1 MNQEP
6 SPSPAD
12 DALNNFGGSP
22 VPLPSQTGT
31 GLGSTAIGS
40 ASPDSGSPG
49 CDEKFQ
55 ELLLGLAAKATER
68 PDSGAL
74 IQFFCRATREFF
86 QVAGVYFW
94 RCQSPDELVGQQGD
108 GKLVEVFVGLRL
120 RSVESAVTAQA
131 VRRQRTM
138 LANRIDSTVFPAA
151 AKLEARSLMAAPL
164 VVFNEVLGAVTF
176 LHDRDENFFTEDMST
191 KATILAGQLGS
202 LLEAIRL
209 NEASRE
215 EHRRAEILADV
226 AQVLHGTPDVA
237 AVIEALADRLRL
249 LLRAQLVCVL
259 LGRDGP
265 FELRAVSAE
274 TPQLANSVR
283 ARHDRK
289 TVRFAADLAQRAVNA
304 GEPIALSIGG
314 DVHSLGSLVSPGMLI
329 AAPLRTSRT
338 RGAILVYP
346 RQEGIFTAEEKSLVG
361 AIAGFGAVA
370 VAHAELY
377 ATAHAQAHELH
388 QLLEI
393 SSTLSAS
400 GDLEQFLQA
409 FVVRAADFLGFGRCF
424 MALLEDGA
432 FHLRYA
438 VSKGEPR
445 RLDHIFP
452 EGVATRALRAKEVFW
467 TDEAKNTPGVNLD
480 VVLKY
485 EVHQFLVVP
494 LLGAKGEVLGMF
506 GVLDRLDRSG
516 ISQEDIRRARALG
529 NQVAVVLEVAR
540 NLDLSEQHR
549 RRAEALIE
557 LSREISGALRVGDFA
572 RRFVTRA
579 AELTGSGSGALAL
592 FQDGRAQTVVLYPA
606 AGVKSVSAAVPAVS
620 ASAALAVV
628 PSAVLSAPEEQSSQ
642 PSQGGPGN
650 AATESEAAPAES
662 GVAGDRRSQR
672 ALERALAEALA
683 DLASRHPE
691 SVVAGSALDLLGPE
705 VASATGW
712 GECTV
717 VRLIKSNSDLRSNNE
732 LKSKG
737 EGRSK
742 AEAAA
747 KGEPGAKGEL
757 AGMLCLAGRSSPLAQ
772 EDRVFL
778 EAMASHAAMALENAR
793 LFTAVEQA
801 NQHWLEIFDAI
812 TDFIVAHD
820 ETDKVLRVNRSL
832 ATMIGVPPSELIG
845 VNMRALMALTGD
857 VASYSCPFC
866 RSMANDSDEFVHPVF
881 DHTYLVSTSRVQG
894 ASSEGVQTIH
904 VLKDITDRREA
915 ERRYR
920 ELFDNIQ
927 EGLFF
932 STPAGRFIEVND
944 AMVRML
950 GYSSREELL
959 QIDIPSQLYFSPD
972 QNLQHAEVMK
982 EHGHLRNFEATLR
995 RKNGLPVHVLIN
1007 AFGLYDNLGQLTQ
1020 IRGLMLDVTGLRAY
1034 QSELHRERDFS
1045 GKILNNTQSLILV
1058 ADTAGLISYA
1068 NRRWSEAGFEQRDVL
1083 GRPLVALAAPGFVAP
1098 LAEAIR
1104 HTLEGQQVDNLE
1116 LQIVRGNGS
1125 PGQFSANLSPMR
1137 DEHGNIVSIV
1147 AVLTDITDSAVLR
1160 GKLVHSEKMAAVGQ
1174 LVSGVAHEVNNP
1186 LTAILGFADLL
1197 MENPDLPE
1205 SVRKDLRIILQEAQ
1219 RTKQIVQNLLSFAR
1233 QMPPQRNP
1241 VQLNSVLRRTIQLRS
1256 YDFTSHGIEVIEHL
1270 DEGLPEVIG
1279 DAHQLQQ
1286 VFLNILNNAY
1296 DSAHEV
1302 GRPARIEIMTAKFGE
1317 TVEVSFCDNGAGIS
1331 QPDRIFD
1338 PFFTTKEVGKGT
1350 GLGLSICYGI
1360 VKEHGGEIL
1369 CHNNTGGQGAT
1380 FIVRLPATARTV
1392 SVSAAAGAMPT

>member
-1 MNQEP
+1 MRTLEI
-6 SPSPAD
+6 STVPA
-12 DALNNFGGSP
+12 A
-22 VPLPSQTGT
+22 
-31 GLGSTAIGS
+31 
-40 ASPDSGSPG
+40 
-49 CDEKFQ
+49 DEAFQ
-55 ELLLGLAAKATER
+55 KLLLRLAAWANER
-68 PDSGAL
+68 QDAGAL
-74 IQFFCRATREFF
+74 IQFFCRASREFF

-94 RCQSPDELVGQQGD
+94 RLHSEDELIGQQGD
-108 GKLVEVFVGLRL
+108 GKLAELFVGLRL
-120 RSVESAVTAQA
+120 RSLESAVTAEA
-131 VRRQRTM
+131 VRRRRTTV
-138 LANRIDSTVFPAA
+138 ANHVDSAAFPEAA
-151 AKLEARSLMAAPL
+151 RFQARSLMAAPL
-164 VVFNEVLGAVTF
+164 VVFNEVMGAVTF
-176 LHDRDENFFTEDMST
+176 LNDQDENFFSEDMAA

-202 LLEAIRL
+202 LVEAIRL
-209 NEASRE
+209 KEASRE
-215 EHRRAEILADV
+215 EHRRAEILAEV
-226 AQVLHGTPDVA
+226 ANVLHGMPDVS

-274 TPQLANSVR
+274 TPQLANTVR

-289 TVRFAADLAQRAVNA
+289 TVRFAADLAQRAVAA
-304 GEPIALSIGG
+304 GEPITLSIGE
-314 DVHSLGSLVSPGMLI
+314 DVHSLGNLVSPGMLI

-346 RQEGIFTAEEKSLVG
+346 RQAGVFTADEKALVA

-377 ATAHAQAHELH
+377 ATSHAQAHELH

-393 SSTLSAS
+393 SSTLTAS

-424 MALLEDGA
+424 IALYEGGA
-432 FHLRYA
+432 FHVRYG
-438 VSKGEPR
+438 VNRGEPQ
-445 RLDHIFP
+445 RLEVVFP
-452 EGVATRALRAKEVFW
+452 EGIATAALRSKEVFW
-467 TDEAKNTPGVNLD
+467 TDEAGKVPGANLD
-480 VVLKY
+480 FVAKH
-485 EVHQFLVVP
+485 EVHQFLAVP
-494 LLGAKGEVLGMF
+494 LLGAAGEILGMF
-506 GVLDRLDRSG
+506 AVLDRLDNTG
-516 ISQEDIRRARALG
+516 IAQEDIRRARALA

-540 NLDLSEQHR
+540 NLHLSEQHR
-549 RRAEALIE
+549 RRAETLIE
-557 LSREISGALRVGDFA
+557 LSREINGVLRLPDFT
-572 RRFVTRA
+572 RRFVSRA
-579 AELTGSGSGALAL
+579 VELTASRAGGLVLFHDGRPQTVALYPELVVAAATAVTKEERSPESRLAL
-592 FQDGRAQTVVLYPA
+592 PDITAASLPATHEVALVPASATGSPA
-606 AGVKSVSAAVPAVS
+606 A
-620 ASAALAVV
+620 
-628 PSAVLSAPEEQSSQ
+628 
-642 PSQGGPGN
+642 
-650 AATESEAAPAES
+650 
-662 GVAGDRRSQR
+662 QR
-672 ALERALAEALA
+672 LLEGQLREALA
-683 DLASRHPE
+683 DLASRHSE
-691 SVVAGSALDLLGPE
+691 AVVSGSAIELLGSA
-705 VASATGW
+705 VAISTGW
-712 GECTV
+712 VDCTV
-717 VRLIKSNSDLRSNNE
+717 VRLT
-732 LKSKG
+732 
-737 EGRSK
+737 
-742 AEAAA
+742 
-747 KGEPGAKGEL
+747 GANGEL
-757 AGMLCLAGRSSPLAQ
+757 AGMLCLSGRTLPLPK

-778 EAMASHAAMALENAR
+778 EAMATHAAMALENAR

-801 NQHWLEIFDAI
+801 NRHWLQIFDAI

-832 ATMIGVPPSELIG
+832 AGLIGVPPAELVG

-857 VASYSCPFC
+857 SVSYSCPFC
-866 RSMANDSDEFVHPVF
+866 RSMSDDSDEFVHSVF
-881 DHTYLVSTSRVQG
+881 DHSYLVSTSRVHG
-894 ASSEGVQTIH
+894 AGSEGVQTIH

-950 GYSSREELL
+950 GYASREELL
-959 QIDIPSQLYFSPD
+959 QVDIPSELYFSSD
-972 QNLQHAEVMK
+972 QSLQHAEVMK
-982 EHGHLRNFEATLR
+982 ENGHLRNFEATLR
-995 RKNGLPVHVLIN
+995 RKNGLPIHVLIN
-1007 AFGLYDNLGQLTQ
+1007 AFGLYDSVGRLTQ

-1045 GKILNNTQSLILV
+1045 SKILNNTQSLILV

-1068 NRRWSEAGFEQRDVL
+1068 NRRWSDAGFEQRDLL
-1083 GRPLVALAAPGFVAP
+1083 GRPLIALATPLCVTP

-1104 HTLEGQQVDNLE
+1104 NTLVGQQVDNLE
-1116 LQIVRGNGS
+1116 LQIIRGNGP

-1137 DEHGNIVSIV
+1137 DEPGNVVSIV
-1147 AVLTDITDSAVLR
+1147 AVLTDITDSVVLR

-1197 MENPDLPE
+1197 LDNPELPE
-1205 SVRKDLRIILQEAQ
+1205 SIRKDLRIILQEAQ

-1241 VQLNSVLRRTIQLRS
+1241 VQLNAVVRRTLQLRS
-1256 YDFTSHGIEVIEHL
+1256 YDFANHGIEVIEHL

-1296 DSAHEV
+1296 DAVHEV
-1302 GRPARIEIMTAKFGE
+1302 DRPARIEIMTAGRGE
-1317 TVEVSFCDNGAGIS
+1317 TVEVSFCDDGNGIS

-1338 PFFTTKEVGKGT
+1338 PFFTTKEIGKGT

-1360 VKEHGGEIL
+1360 VQEHGGEIL
-1369 CHNNTGGQGAT
+1369 CHNNSDGPGAT
-1380 FIVRLPATARTV
+1380 FIVRLPAAARGA
-1392 SVSAAAGAMPT
+1392 SASAAAGVKPT

>member
-1 MNQEP
+1 
-6 SPSPAD
+6 
-12 DALNNFGGSP
+12 
-22 VPLPSQTGT
+22 
-31 GLGSTAIGS
+31 
-40 ASPDSGSPG
+40 
-49 CDEKFQ
+49 
-55 ELLLGLAAKATER
+55 
-68 PDSGAL
+68 
-74 IQFFCRATREFF
+74 
-86 QVAGVYFW
+86 
-94 RCQSPDELVGQQGD
+94 
-108 GKLVEVFVGLRL
+108 
-120 RSVESAVTAQA
+120 
-131 VRRQRTM
+131 
-138 LANRIDSTVFPAA
+138 
-151 AKLEARSLMAAPL
+151 
-164 VVFNEVLGAVTF
+164 
-176 LHDRDENFFTEDMST
+176 
-191 KATILAGQLGS
+191 
-202 LLEAIRL
+202 
-209 NEASRE
+209 
-215 EHRRAEILADV
+215 
-226 AQVLHGTPDVA
+226 
-237 AVIEALADRLRL
+237 
-249 LLRAQLVCVL
+249 
-259 LGRDGP
+259 
-265 FELRAVSAE
+265 
-274 TPQLANSVR
+274 
-283 ARHDRK
+283 
-289 TVRFAADLAQRAVNA
+289 
-304 GEPIALSIGG
+304 
-314 DVHSLGSLVSPGMLI
+314 
-329 AAPLRTSRT
+329 
-338 RGAILVYP
+338 
-346 RQEGIFTAEEKSLVG
+346 
-361 AIAGFGAVA
+361 
-370 VAHAELY
+370 
-377 ATAHAQAHELH
+377 
-388 QLLEI
+388 
-393 SSTLSAS
+393 
-400 GDLEQFLQA
+400 
-409 FVVRAADFLGFGRCF
+409 
-424 MALLEDGA
+424 
-432 FHLRYA
+432 
-438 VSKGEPR
+438 
-445 RLDHIFP
+445 
-452 EGVATRALRAKEVFW
+452 
-467 TDEAKNTPGVNLD
+467 
-480 VVLKY
+480 
-485 EVHQFLVVP
+485 
-494 LLGAKGEVLGMF
+494 
-506 GVLDRLDRSG
+506 
-516 ISQEDIRRARALG
+516 LG

-540 NLDLSEQHR
+540 KLDLSEQHR
-549 RRAEALIE
+549 RRAEALLE
-557 LSREISGALRVGDFA
+557 LSREISGALRLPDFA
-572 RRFVTRA
+572 RRFLARA
-579 AELTGSGSGALAL
+579 AVLTGASSGALAL
-592 FQDGRAQTVVLYPA
+592 FQDGRAQIVALHP
-606 AGVKSVSAAVPAVS
+606 AVPAI
-620 ASAALAVV
+620 AST
-628 PSAVLSAPEEQSSQ
+628 APE
-642 PSQGGPGN
+642 
-650 AATESEAAPAES
+650 
-662 GVAGDRRSQR
+662 R
-672 ALERALAEALA
+672 ALERGLGEALA

-691 SVVAGSALDLLGPE
+691 PLTSGSAADLLGAE
-705 VASATGW
+705 VASGTGW

-717 VRLIKSNSDLRSNNE
+717 VRLLRSKNELGLKKE
-732 LKSKG
+732 LKSG
-737 EGRSK
+737 AHPESK
-742 AEAAA
+742 AELKAEVRAEVKSSGGA
-747 KGEPGAKGEL
+747 GLRAEVGAKGEL
-757 AGMLCLAGRSSPLAQ
+757 AGMLCLAGRSRPLTQ
-772 EDRVFL
+772 EDRIFL

-801 NQHWLEIFDAI
+801 NHHWLEIFDAI

-820 ETDKVLRVNRSL
+820 EADNVLRVNRSL
-832 ATMIGVPPSELIG
+832 ASMIGVTPSELIG

-866 RSMANDSDEFVHPVF
+866 RSIANDSDEFVHPVF

-894 ASSEGVQTIH
+894 TSSEGVQTIH

-950 GYSSREELL
+950 GYASREELL

-1007 AFGLYDNLGQLTQ
+1007 AFGLYDTQGQLTQ

-1104 HTLEGQQVDNLE
+1104 NTLEGQQVDNLE
-1116 LQIVRGNGS
+1116 LQIVRGSGAS
-1125 PGQFSANLSPMR
+1125 GQFSANLSPMR
-1137 DEHGNIVSIV
+1137 DEQGNVVSIV

-1160 GKLVHSEKMAAVGQ
+1160 GKLMHSEKMAAVGQ

-1205 SVRKDLRIILQEAQ
+1205 NVRKDLRIILQEAQ

-1270 DEGLPEVIG
+1270 DEGLPDVIG

-1296 DSAHEV
+1296 DAAHEV
-1302 GRPARIEIMTAKFGE
+1302 GRSARIEIMTAKFGE
-1317 TVEVSFCDNGAGIS
+1317 MVEVSFADNGAGIS

-1380 FIVRLPATARTV
+1380 FIVRLPATVRTA
-1392 SVSAAAGAMPT
+1392 SAGAAAGAKPA